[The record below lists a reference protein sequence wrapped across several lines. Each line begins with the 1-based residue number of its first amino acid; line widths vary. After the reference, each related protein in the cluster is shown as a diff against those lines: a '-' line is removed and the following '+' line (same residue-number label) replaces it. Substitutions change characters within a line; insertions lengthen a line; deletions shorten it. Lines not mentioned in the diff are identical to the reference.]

1 MMTNPLQGPLFQWF
15 LLRIIASLGSVS
27 GQNTESEETGK
38 ETGKES
44 NAEKV
49 KDLMRSNKRI
59 TIKEMTHAE
68 VKSEEGKKH
77 SRNSSGRG

>member
-1 MMTNPLQGPLFQWF
+1 MT
-15 LLRIIASLGSVS
+15 LRLGAVS
-27 GQNTESEETGK
+27 GQNAESK

-59 TIKEMTHAE
+59 TIKDMAE
-68 VKSEEGKKH
+68 ALNISDSGVEKIIRNLRKEGDIHRKG
-77 SRNSSGRG
+77 GRFGGEWEVLK